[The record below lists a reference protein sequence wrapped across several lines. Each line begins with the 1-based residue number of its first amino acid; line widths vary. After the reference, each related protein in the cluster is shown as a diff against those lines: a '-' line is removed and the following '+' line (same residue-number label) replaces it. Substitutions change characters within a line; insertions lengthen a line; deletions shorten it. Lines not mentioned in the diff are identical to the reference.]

1 MATWKEKY
9 NKKYGYEKNES
20 HSLKEISKD
29 TGVSVK
35 GLKQI
40 KKKGAG
46 AWKTNLPS
54 VRLKGS
60 FKKNP
65 NTKKFPRSKRLG
77 KEQWS
82 MARVYSAVMGGKASK
97 VDKKEL
103 KMEKGG
109 VIIPFENIV
118 QIKQPRRSRKIQGDI
133 ESQSK
138 LPKIVYYLKG
148 KTKFDDFDNDDVYS
162 AEFVEEIKGKGVRVL
177 RDIDFEKGGKT
188 PCGCKFESGGKVFF
202 GTEQAFE
209 GTINYLKDRLG
220 SKEEID
226 RTELANLLEKMN
238 DRESPFYQGKKVT
251 FGDLVEKVKD
261 TLSENDYLKAK
272 FYYDQEEK
280 GSDIIAEAIF
290 YNMFQPIEASYR
302 DEDGDEADLDVPA
315 EDGYGY
321 SEYRNFPTKM
331 YNEGGEVVDLFE
343 QYETLPKKIQDIIEF
358 YMSKYEE
365 GDYDYSDSKEFL
377 EKMEK
382 EGYTFEYGLDNEPYD
397 LKRIYYYGG
406 EIERKVV
413 TGITEEPSVSE
424 TIFIGANPYDVSG
437 QKEAEEL
444 NRDKYRSTNW
454 YLTAEYPEVAKVLRM
469 VAPNLW
475 IYYKYMQRLSI
486 SYKDMIRFSN
496 ECQNYFN
503 GNHKETFLF
512 DLSRPKGT
520 RGVYRADFSISD
532 RERDSYEPA
541 YKKGQ
546 QLDREGQFPIPV
558 EIVDVEDRYL
568 QELAEKK
575 QGKPTPFFNQWKQ
588 TYDKGGCFASIGKSR
603 NKKTAELGSEL
614 ETGELGDLGTPMLQ
628 GSDRGEL
635 FAINGIY
642 YNNYIAMSDNGIFS
656 WGARWKHKK
665 TGLFFPYYQGK
676 SYNFIV
682 LVHELAHCLHYQRQ
696 LVRFSKVYGIDDMYN
711 KNLIGTH
718 DWEFVHCLC
727 QILMA
732 CKDGMIPSASMF
744 DREGLRVQY
753 LLDGELGRLIQDS
766 IVREEREIERL
777 KPQRQKES
785 GERFGY
791 LIKFPKRILNFMR
804 EQRDEEE
811 WQTLLSN
818 INDKYQTSIYELLL
832 LKIYLED
839 FEFDVLEPMLDDP
852 AEKKLAKATFVSM
865 EQLKTD
871 TDRQLQNHFQ
881 NVENKNSLGNYT
893 RDYLRKEENELLETY
908 PTSAFEN
915 FQNWNESSKDF
926 VMDKIY
932 D

>member
-9 NKKYGYEKNES
+9 NKKYGYKKNEG
-20 HSLKEISKD
+20 HSIKEISKD
-29 TGVSVK
+29 TGVSKK
-35 GLKQI
+35 GLQQI
-40 KKKGAG
+40 YNKGVG
-46 AWKTNLPS
+46 AYKTNPQS
-54 VRLKGS
+54 VR
-60 FKKNP
+60 P
-65 NTKKFPRSKRLG
+65 NVKSP
-77 KEQWS
+77 EQWA
-82 MARVYSAVMGGKASK
+82 MARIYSSVMGGKASK
-97 VDKKEL
+97 IDKKEL

-188 PCGCKFESGGKVFF
+188 GCGCKFESGGKVYF
-202 GTEQAFE
+202 GTEKAFE
-209 GTINYLKDRLG
+209 GVINFLKEKLG
-220 SKEEID
+220 SKKEID
-226 RTELANLLEKMN
+226 RTELADLLEKMN
-238 DRESPFYQGKKVT
+238 DRESPFYEGKKVT
-251 FGDLVEKVKD
+251 FGDLVEQVKD
-261 TLSENDYLKAK
+261 TLIENDYLKAK
-272 FYYDQEEK
+272 FYNDEDEND
-280 GSDIIAEAIF
+280 SDIIAEAIF
-290 YNMFQPIEASYR
+290 YNMFQPIEAHYR
-302 DEDGDEADLDVPA
+302 DEDGEEEAFDIP
-315 EDGYGY
+315 EEYSDGLVGKY
-321 SEYRNFPTKM
+321 NFPTKM
-331 YNEGGEVVDLFE
+331 
-343 QYETLPKKIQDIIEF
+343 
-358 YMSKYEE
+358 
-365 GDYDYSDSKEFL
+365 
-377 EKMEK
+377 
-382 EGYTFEYGLDNEPYD
+382 
-397 LKRIYYYGG
+397 YYYGG

-437 QKEAEEL
+437 QKEAEQQ

-486 SYKDMIRFSN
+486 SYNDMIRFSN
-496 ECQNYFN
+496 ECQNFFN
-503 GNHKETFLF
+503 GKHKETFLF

-520 RGVYRADFSISD
+520 RGVYRADFSIMD
-532 RERDSYEPA
+532 REKDSYEPA
-541 YKKGQ
+541 YKKGE
-546 QLDREGQFPIPV
+546 QLDRDGQFPIPV
-558 EIVDVEDRYL
+558 EIVDVEDRYF
-568 QELAEKK
+568 QELADKK
-575 QGKPTPFFNQWKQ
+575 QGKATPFFKQWKQ
-588 TYDKGGCFASIGKSR
+588 TYEKGGCFASIGKSR

-635 FAINGIY
+635 LAINGIY

-665 TGLFFPYYQGK
+665 TGLYFPYYQGK

-753 LLDGELGRLIQDS
+753 LLDGELGRLIQDN

-791 LIKFPKRILNFMR
+791 LIKFPKRILKFMQ

-832 LKIYLED
+832 LKVYLED

-852 AEKKLAKATFVSM
+852 AEKKVAKATFVSM

-871 TDRQLQNHFQ
+871 TDRQLQNHFK

-893 RDYLRKEENELLETY
+893 RDYLRKEENDLLSTY

-915 FQNWNESSKDF
+915 FQNWNDSSKDF
-926 VMDKIY
+926 VMDKLY

>member
-109 VIIPFENIV
+109 IIIPFENIV

-188 PCGCKFESGGKVFF
+188 PCGCNV
-202 GTEQAFE
+202 
-209 GTINYLKDRLG
+209 
-220 SKEEID
+220 
-226 RTELANLLEKMN
+226 
-238 DRESPFYQGKKVT
+238 
-251 FGDLVEKVKD
+251 
-261 TLSENDYLKAK
+261 
-272 FYYDQEEK
+272 
-280 GSDIIAEAIF
+280 
-290 YNMFQPIEASYR
+290 
-302 DEDGDEADLDVPA
+302 
-315 EDGYGY
+315 
-321 SEYRNFPTKM
+321 
-331 YNEGGEVVDLFE
+331 YNEGGEVTDLFT

-424 TIFIGANPYDVSG
+424 TLFIGANPYDVSG
-437 QKEAEEL
+437 QKEAEET
-444 NRDKYRSTNW
+444 NQNKYRSTNW

-503 GNHKETFLF
+503 GKHKETFLF

-541 YKKGQ
+541 YQKGQ

-558 EIVDVEDRYL
+558 EIVDVEDRYF
-568 QELAEKK
+568 QELADKK
-575 QGKPTPFFNQWKQ
+575 QGKPTPFFKQWKQ

-603 NKKTAELGSEL
+603 NKTTAELGSEL

-628 GSDRGEL
+628 GTDRGEL

-665 TGLFFPYYQGK
+665 TGLYFPYYQGK

-753 LLDGELGRLIQDS
+753 LLDGELGRLIQES
-766 IVREEREIERL
+766 IIREEREIERL

>member
-82 MARVYSAVMGGKASK
+82 RARVYSAVMGGKASK

-109 VIIPFENIV
+109 IIIPFENIV

-188 PCGCKFESGGKVFF
+188 PCGCNV
-202 GTEQAFE
+202 
-209 GTINYLKDRLG
+209 
-220 SKEEID
+220 
-226 RTELANLLEKMN
+226 
-238 DRESPFYQGKKVT
+238 
-251 FGDLVEKVKD
+251 
-261 TLSENDYLKAK
+261 
-272 FYYDQEEK
+272 
-280 GSDIIAEAIF
+280 
-290 YNMFQPIEASYR
+290 
-302 DEDGDEADLDVPA
+302 
-315 EDGYGY
+315 
-321 SEYRNFPTKM
+321 
-331 YNEGGEVVDLFE
+331 YNEGGEVTDLFT

-406 EIERKVV
+406 ENERKVV

-424 TIFIGANPYDVSG
+424 TLFIGANPYDVSG
-437 QKEAEEL
+437 QKEAEET
-444 NRDKYRSTNW
+444 NQNKYRSTNW

-503 GNHKETFLF
+503 GKHKETFLF

-541 YKKGQ
+541 YQKGQ

-558 EIVDVEDRYL
+558 EIVDVEDRYF
-568 QELAEKK
+568 QELADKK
-575 QGKPTPFFNQWKQ
+575 QGKPTPFFKQWKQ

-603 NKKTAELGSEL
+603 NKTTAELGSEL

-665 TGLFFPYYQGK
+665 TGLYFPYYQGK

-753 LLDGELGRLIQDS
+753 LLDGELGRLIQES
-766 IVREEREIERL
+766 IIREEREIERL